1 MIGNLLGHTQVQTS
15 ARYAD
20 FANDTVKS
28 APNRI
33 ASRIAVVRHEVLKE
47 RGIELGDR
55 SLKTFFDKGKLPG
68 RRGTMAVARAAQADV
83 GSDPF

>member
-1 MIGNLLGHTQVQTS
+1 MIGNVFGHTQVQTS

-20 FANDTVKS
+20 LANDSVQS

-33 ASRIAVVRHEVLKE
+33 ASRIADVRHEVLKE

-55 SLKTFFDKGKLPG
+55 SLKTFLDKGKLPG
-68 RRGTMAVARAAQADV
+68 RRGATAVARAAQADV